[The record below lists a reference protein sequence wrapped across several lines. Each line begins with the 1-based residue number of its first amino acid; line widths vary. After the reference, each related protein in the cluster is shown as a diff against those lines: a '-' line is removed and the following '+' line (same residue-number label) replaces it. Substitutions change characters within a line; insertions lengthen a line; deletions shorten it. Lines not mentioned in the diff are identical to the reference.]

1 MTQDQ
6 ILEHAKD
13 YAQINLN
20 NDSILILAYEL
31 IEGLIYDLDYTEYKR
46 QQNRLI
52 TVNEIIKEVLKNE
65 KFTN

>member
-20 NDSILILAYEL
+20 NEYILILAYEL